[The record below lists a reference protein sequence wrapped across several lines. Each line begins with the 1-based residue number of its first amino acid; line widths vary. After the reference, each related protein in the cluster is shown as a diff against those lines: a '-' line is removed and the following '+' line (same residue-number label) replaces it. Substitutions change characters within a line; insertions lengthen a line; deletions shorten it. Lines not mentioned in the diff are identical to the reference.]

1 MGGSVKHSTGTR
13 EQVVLSRKRP
23 LRVLTMNIWTFTE
36 PYAAR
41 MRLLRAGIRKLDPDL
56 LAFQEA
62 GLDGKRNQV
71 EEVLDGLGYHVIHQ
85 FEVRKHAK
93 RFTNGVCIASR
104 WPVKVAELL
113 PLQVTK
119 HCLHYPYA
127 ALAVRV
133 SAPPP
138 VGQVLFVN
146 SKPSWQFSRERERE
160 MQAVAVARMIA
171 RHSAKDEFPPI
182 LAGDFDARP
191 DSASI
196 RFLSGKQSLSGTSV
210 HFRDAWAE
218 AGEGSEGL
226 TWTTESKFV
235 ADFVKARLFMRHHGR
250 RIDYIF
256 LGSFHDY
263 AKYALIRSCR
273 VVLDKPTRGVRPSD
287 HYAVFSEID
296 VVP

>member
-1 MGGSVKHSTGTR
+1 MRRSTTR
-13 EQVVLSRKRP
+13 KKEVVFSSKRS

-41 MRLLRAGIRKLDPDL
+41 MCLLRAGIRKLDPDL
-56 LAFQEA
+56 MAFQEA
-62 GLDGKRNQV
+62 GLEGRRNQAR
-71 EEVLDGLGYHVIHQ
+71 EVLDDLGYHIVHQ
-85 FEVRKHAK
+85 FELKKPDK
-93 RFTNGVCIASR
+93 RFSNGVCIASR

-133 SAPPP
+133 DAPAP
-138 VGQVLFVN
+138 VGQMLFVN

-160 MQAVAVARMIA
+160 LQALAVARMIG

-196 RFLSGKQSLSGTSV
+196 RFLSGKQSLFGTSV

-218 AGEGSEGL
+218 AGDGSEGL
-226 TWTTESKFV
+226 TWTTDSKFV
-235 ADFVKARLFMRHHGR
+235 KDFVKARLYMRQHGR
-250 RIDYIF
+250 RIDYVF
-256 LGSFHDY
+256 LGSFHDH
-263 AKYALIRSCR
+263 AKRASICSCR
-273 VVLDKPTRGVRPSD
+273 VVLDKPTRGVWPSD
-287 HYAVFSEID
+287 HYAVFAEID
-296 VVP
+296 VT